1 MSKPDL
7 PTGLLARKQRSGRT
21 FFYLRISP
29 DEKEVPLGG
38 EQAVALA
45 RYQVIQRDRFLTTT
59 KGGDIRALDL
69 ISQFKRCSTPP
80 TDRHGQSRRK
90 FELKALVDFFTETR
104 NPTIDSIP
112 AKHRFEQWVLRR
124 DEVRNLDSV
133 GLFRRIWGF
142 FFKNG
147 YIVLQCPWAVTGQH
161 GERVTLE
168 LSDILYPYSET
179 PLREILQV
187 LLRQSSDPSTLFK
200 GEDLDAQ
207 KDFSY
212 ALLRAKDAA
221 CRDLEQSLRNDLIPA
236 LHNLTGAM
244 LSDAILS
251 ATRVKN
257 LPPGKINLTNQ
268 TRSIISSAR
277 QLVSSGNSK
286 SEIDT

>member
-1 MSKPDL
+1 MSTPDL
-7 PTGLLARKQRSGRT
+7 PTGLLARAQRSGRT
-21 FFYLRISP
+21 FFYLRVSP
-29 DEKEVPLGG
+29 NEKEVPLGS

-45 RYQVIQRDRFLTTT
+45 RYQVIQRDRFLTK
-59 KGGDIRALDL
+59 KGEDIRTLDL
-69 ISQFKRCSTPP
+69 IAQFKRCTAPP

-90 FELKALVDFFTETR
+90 FELKTLADFFTETG
-104 NPTIDSIP
+104 NPAIDSIP
-112 AKHRFEQWVLRR
+112 AKHQFEQWVLNR

-142 FFKNG
+142 FLKNG
-147 YIVLQCPWAVTGQH
+147 YIELQCPWAVTGQH
-161 GERVTLE
+161 RERLTLE

-187 LLRQSSDPSTLFK
+187 LLRQSSEPSILLI
-200 GEDLDAQ
+200 GEDLDAK
-207 KDFSY
+207 KDFSC

-277 QLVSSGNSK
+277 QLVATGNSK
-286 SEIDT
+286 IAIDT